1 VGATG
6 KVTCTIGDLAVSDT
20 AIVIFD
26 GYTAR
31 ISAAGYD
38 SAASN
43 TFKVKTKVTNL
54 LFSYYNLAESSQC
67 ERVLESGL

>member
-1 VGATG
+1 MVSVDAAAG
-6 KVTCTIGDLAVSDT
+6 KEVTD
-20 AIVIFD
+20 
-26 GYTAR
+26 TAR